1 MKRYSVITVILSLA
15 FAMSAYAADWKAL
28 GLEVLDKKEGEGA
41 YEYRL
46 KDAGG
51 LEFVIQS
58 EKEVSDALAKKA
70 ADLRTTLMSREIF
83 KVKDIRITILPNSID
98 AAIVPSEFTYS
109 GTDVLPYLPSTIIF
123 SVSDKLE
130 YSFRIVK
137 DNIFMRIKGEFTDD
151 KELGEKVLEGIKN
164 PVGFVRKRDPE
175 YFLTRINEME
185 DALKR
190 LTAENTHLRNAV
202 MTWHNTGFLGFG
214 TSQIEQKKIDRV
226 LELRKQRP
234 DIKKD
239 EIKATMEKE
248 GTPIAGKE
256 LDLIFA
262 AYFNEFQ

>member
-15 FAMSAYAADWKAL
+15 FAMSAYAADWKGL

-41 YEYRL
+41 YEYKL

-51 LEFVIQS
+51 IEFVIQS
-58 EKEVSDALAKKA
+58 EKEISDALVKRAIDMKG
-70 ADLRTTLMSREIF
+70 TLTSREIF
-83 KVKDIRITILPNSID
+83 KVKEIKFTILPNSID

-109 GTDVLPYLPSTIIF
+109 GTDILPYLPSTIIF
-123 SVSDKLE
+123 SLSDKLE

-137 DNIFMRIKGEFTDD
+137 DNIFMRIKGEYIDD
-151 KELGEKVLEGIKN
+151 KELGEKVLEGINN

-175 YFLTRINEME
+175 YFLSRINEME
-185 DALKR
+185 DSLKR
-190 LTAENTHLRNAV
+190 LTSENGKLRNAV
-202 MTWHNTGFLGFG
+202 MTWHNTFLGFG
-214 TSQIEQKKIDRV
+214 SSPIEQKKVDRV

-248 GTPIAGKE
+248 GNPISGKE

-262 AYFNEFQ
+262 TYFNEFQ